1 MRSSVK
7 LSEIDDCS
15 ICPLPGE
22 DLCPGGMVCYGGE
35 PIEPPCTSWDGDED
49 VEDYI
54 ESVHA
59 SILEREEYEDRLREE
74 REKKKRKNEIAKRK
88 RQYLNIY
95 CYSEKHDVKSLK
107 KQIKSYE
114 SIERFADSM
123 ATAFNITNEM
133 FRYPERK
140 EVNPEITEKLKSLR
154 EQLKKAEQKL
164 KDKQKEC
171 RNTEKYKSIGKEQE
185 DEEKH

>member
-1 MRSSVK
+1 MK
-7 LSEIDDCS
+7 I
-15 ICPLPGE
+15 
-22 DLCPGGMVCYGGE
+22 VC
-35 PIEPPCTSWDGDED
+35 
-49 VEDYI
+49 
-54 ESVHA
+54 
-59 SILEREEYEDRLREE
+59 
-74 REKKKRKNEIAKRK
+74 EKKEKRRNEKNEIAKRK

-114 SIERFADSM
+114 SIERFADSI

-140 EVNPEITEKLKSLR
+140 EVNPEIAEKLKSLR

>member
-1 MRSSVK
+1 MK

-22 DLCPGGMVCYGGE
+22 GLCPGSMVCYGGE

-74 REKKKRKNEIAKRK
+74 REKKLQKFCLY
-88 RQYLNIY
+88 QF
-95 CYSEKHDVKSLK
+95 KS
-107 KQIKSYE
+107 
-114 SIERFADSM
+114 
-123 ATAFNITNEM
+123 T
-133 FRYPERK
+133 
-140 EVNPEITEKLKSLR
+140 
-154 EQLKKAEQKL
+154 
-164 KDKQKEC
+164 
-171 RNTEKYKSIGKEQE
+171 
-185 DEEKH
+185 

>member
-1 MRSSVK
+1 MK

-15 ICPLPGE
+15 ICPLPVEG
-22 DLCPGGMVCYGGE
+22 LCPGGMVCYGGE

-95 CYSEKHDVKSLK
+95 CYSEKHDAKSLK

-114 SIERFADSM
+114 SIERFADSI

-140 EVNPEITEKLKSLR
+140 EVNPEIAEKLKSLR

>member
-1 MRSSVK
+1 MK
-7 LSEIDDCS
+7 I
-15 ICPLPGE
+15 
-22 DLCPGGMVCYGGE
+22 VC
-35 PIEPPCTSWDGDED
+35 
-49 VEDYI
+49 
-54 ESVHA
+54 
-59 SILEREEYEDRLREE
+59 
-74 REKKKRKNEIAKRK
+74 EKKEKRRNEKSEIAKRK

-107 KQIKSYE
+107 KQIKRYE
-114 SIERFADSM
+114 SIDRFADSI

>member
-1 MRSSVK
+1 MK

-22 DLCPGGMVCYGGE
+22 GLCPGGMVCYGGE
-35 PIEPPCTSWDGDED
+35 PIEPPCTSWDGNED

-74 REKKKRKNEIAKRK
+74 REKKKQKNEIAKRK

-95 CYSEKHDVKSLK
+95 CYS
-107 KQIKSYE
+107 
-114 SIERFADSM
+114 
-123 ATAFNITNEM
+123 
-133 FRYPERK
+133 YPERK
-140 EVNPEITEKLKSLR
+140 EVNPEIIEKLKSLR

-171 RNTEKYKSIGKEQE
+171 RNTEKYKSIGKETE
-185 DEEKH
+185 NE

>member
-1 MRSSVK
+1 MK

-22 DLCPGGMVCYGGE
+22 GLCPGSMVCYGGE

-114 SIERFADSM
+114 SIERFADSI

-140 EVNPEITEKLKSLR
+140 EVNPEITERLKSLR
-154 EQLKKAEQKL
+154 EKLKEAEQKL

>member
-1 MRSSVK
+1 MK

-15 ICPLPGE
+15 ICPLKDEG
-22 DLCPGGMVCYGGE
+22 LCSGGWVCYGGE
-35 PIEPPCTSWDGDED
+35 PIEPPCASWDSDEE

-54 ESVHA
+54 ESMHA
-59 SILEREEYEDRLREE
+59 SISEKEEYEDRLREE
-74 REKKKRKNEIAKRK
+74 REKKRRKNEIAKRK
-88 RQYLNIY
+88 RRYLEIY
-95 CYSEKHDVKSLK
+95 CCSEKREVESLK
-107 KQIKSYE
+107 KQIQSYE
-114 SIERFADSM
+114 SIERFADSI

-140 EVNPEITEKLKSLR
+140 EVNPEITERLKSLR
-154 EQLKKAEQKL
+154 EKLKEAEQKL

-185 DEEKH
+185 DDEKH

>member
-1 MRSSVK
+1 MK

-22 DLCPGGMVCYGGE
+22 GLCPGGMVCYGGE

-114 SIERFADSM
+114 SIESEIPDVDYGYDYEKDVALAFMYRVEGIVALANRLAEECAD
-123 ATAFNITNEM
+123 
-133 FRYPERK
+133 
-140 EVNPEITEKLKSLR
+140 
-154 EQLKKAEQKL
+154 
-164 KDKQKEC
+164 
-171 RNTEKYKSIGKEQE
+171 G
-185 DEEKH
+185 